1 MADDP
6 KPASH
11 EDVAEAL
18 AFALRYSGRKR
29 VHDSAEIMAAIV
41 AKRLVEHLDRCGF
54 VLMKKPP
61 ELGGAQLGRGH
72 ESGE

>member
-1 MADDP
+1 MP
-6 KPASH
+6 PELLPATSQ
-11 EDVAEAL
+11 DIAEAL

-54 VLMKKPP
+54 VVLRKPP
-61 ELGGAQLGRGH
+61 IPGSAPAPP
-72 ESGE
+72 GERA